1 VGVFEALGDPVRRLL
16 VETLAI
22 GEQPAGLLVAAAQ
35 DRFGISQ
42 PAASQHLR
50 VLREQGVVG
59 VRADGARRLYSVRPE
74 ALAELD
80 AWLDRFRRGWDQP
93 LDALATELA
102 RGQRERR
109 RKSPR
114 SGTDEPPRTADLA

>member
-16 VETLAI
+16 VETLAV
-22 GEQPAGLLVAAAQ
+22 GEQPAGLLVAAART
-35 DRFGISQ
+35 RFGISQ

-50 VLREQGVVG
+50 VLREQGVVV
-59 VRADGARRLYSVRPE
+59 VRAEGTRRWYSVRPE

-80 AWLDRFRRGWDQP
+80 TWLDRFRGGWDQP

-109 RKSPR
+109 RNAPR
-114 SGTDEPPRTADLA
+114 NGTDDQPRAADLA

>member
-1 VGVFEALGDPVRRLL
+1 MGVFEALGDPVRRLM
-16 VETLAI
+16 VETLAL
-22 GEQPAGLLVAAAQ
+22 GEQPAGLLVSTAQ
-35 DRFGISQ
+35 GRFGISQ

-50 VLREQGVVG
+50 VLREQGVVV
-59 VRADGARRLYSVRPE
+59 VRAEGTRRWYSIRPD

-80 AWLDRFRRGWDQP
+80 TWLDRFRGTWDQP

-109 RKSPR
+109 LKSPE
-114 SGTDEPPRTADLA
+114 SGTGDQARTADLA

>member
-1 VGVFEALGDPVRRLL
+1 MGVFEALGDPVRRLM

-22 GEQPAGLLVAAAQ
+22 GEQPAGLLVATVRA
-35 DRFGISQ
+35 RFGISQ
-42 PAASQHLR
+42 PAGSQHLR
-50 VLREQGVVG
+50 VLREHGVVA
-59 VRADGARRLYSVRPE
+59 VRVEGTRRWYSVRPE

-80 AWLDRFRRGWDQP
+80 DWLESFRHGWDQP

-109 RKSPR
+109 PSSPR
-114 SGTDEPPRTADLA
+114 TGTDEQARSADLA